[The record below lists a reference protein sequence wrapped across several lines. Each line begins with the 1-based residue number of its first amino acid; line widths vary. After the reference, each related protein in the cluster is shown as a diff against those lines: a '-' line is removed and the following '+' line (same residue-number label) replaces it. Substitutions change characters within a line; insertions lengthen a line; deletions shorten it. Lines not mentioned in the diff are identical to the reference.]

1 MLGLMNDA
9 PLLIADTLVHAA
21 HAHAD
26 QEIVTQTVEGPIH
39 RYTWS
44 DCHGRAQ
51 RLARALAD
59 LGLGFGD
66 RVGTIAWNTHRH
78 LETYFATSGSGL
90 VCHTINP
97 RLHPE
102 QVAYIV
108 GHAEDQVLLVDL
120 TMLPL
125 VQALA
130 GKLPTVRHVIVL
142 TDRAHMPETAPADF
156 LCYEDLLAA
165 QPADYDWPRFDERT
179 ASSLCYTS
187 GTTGNPKGVLY
198 SHRSTVLHSFAIALP
213 GAFAMGEP
221 VSLLP
226 VVPMFHVNAWG
237 VPYAAAITGTRLVM
251 PGPRLDGDSLFKLM
265 DGEGVTKSAGVPTVW
280 LGLLQAMKMA
290 GRAPA
295 ALEQVVIG
303 GSAASRTMIEA
314 FERFGVQVLH
324 AWGMTETSPLGTACM
339 LKPGREADDND
350 TRYATLVKQGR
361 NVYGVQLKIVG
372 PDGEPLPHD
381 GNAKGEVKVRGP
393 WIAAGYYRQPE
404 DAAFDAD
411 GWFAT
416 ADVAT
421 IDADGYMQIVDR
433 TKDLIKSGG
442 EWISSIDLENAA
454 VAHPDIAQAAVIGV
468 PDDRWGER
476 PLLIAVAAEGSD
488 PTKEAVL
495 AYLAGNVAKWWL
507 PDEVVFVDQ
516 LPLGATGKVQ
526 KTKLREQYAGSAA

>member
-1 MLGLMNDA
+1 MFGLMNDA

-21 HAHAD
+21 RAHAD

-44 DCHGRAQ
+44 DCHHRAQ
-51 RLARALAD
+51 QLARALAD

-66 RVGTIAWNTHRH
+66 RVATIAWNTHRH

-108 GHAEDQVLLVDL
+108 GHAEDRAILVDL

-130 GKLPTVRHVIVL
+130 GKLPSVRHVVVM
-142 TDRAHMPETAPADF
+142 TDRAHMPDGVPAEF

-213 GAFAMGEP
+213 GAFALGER

-237 VPYAAAITGTRLVM
+237 TPYAAAITGTRLVM

-265 DGEGVTKSAGVPTVW
+265 DSDGVTKSAGVPTVW

-314 FERFGVQVLH
+314 FEGFGVDVLH

-339 LKPGREADDND
+339 LKPGREADDKD
-350 TRYATLVKQGR
+350 ARYATLVKQGR
-361 NVYGVQLKIVG
+361 TVFGVQSKIVD
-372 PDGEPLPHD
+372 PDGAALPHD
-381 GNAKGEVKVRGP
+381 GKAHGEVKVRGP
-393 WIAAGYYRQPE
+393 WIASGYYRQP
-404 DAAFDAD
+404 DDSAFDAD

-421 IDADGYMQIVDR
+421 IDPDGYMQIVDR

-454 VAHPDIAQAAVIGV
+454 VAHADIAQAAVIGI
-468 PDDRWGER
+468 PDERWGER
-476 PLLIAVAAEGSD
+476 PLLIAVAAEGAD
-488 PTKEAVL
+488 PTREAVL
-495 AYLAGNVAKWWL
+495 VHLADHVAKWWL
-507 PDEVVFVDQ
+507 PEEVIFVDQ

-526 KTKLREQYAGSAA
+526 KTKLREQYARPAG

>member
-39 RYTWS
+39 RYTW
-44 DCHGRAQ
+44 DHCHRRAQ
-51 RLARALAD
+51 QLARALAG

-108 GHAEDQVLLVDL
+108 GHAEDRALLVDL

-130 GKLPTVRHVIVL
+130 GKLPTVRHVVVM
-142 TDRAHMPETAPADF
+142 TDRAHMPDTAPDDF
-156 LCYEDLLAA
+156 LCYEELLDA

-213 GAFAMGEP
+213 GAFAMGET

-251 PGPRLDGDSLFKLM
+251 PGPRLDGDSLFKFM
-265 DGEGVTKSAGVPTVW
+265 DAEGVTKSAGVPTVW
-280 LGLLQAMKMA
+280 LGLLQAMKVA

-295 ALEQVVIG
+295 KLHQVVIG

-314 FERFGVQVLH
+314 FESFGVEVLH

-339 LKPGREADDND
+339 LKPGREGDDKD
-350 TRYATLVKQGR
+350 ARYATLVKQGR
-361 NVYGVQLKIVG
+361 SVYGVQLKIVDQ
-372 PDGEPLPHD
+372 DGAELPND
-381 GNAKGEVKVRGP
+381 GKAQGEVKVRGP
-393 WIAAGYYRQPE
+393 WIAAGYYRQP
-404 DAAFDAD
+404 DDPAFDAD

-454 VAHPDIAQAAVIGV
+454 VAHPDIAQAAVIGI

-476 PLLIAVAAEGSD
+476 PLLIAVPADGAEPTRATVLEHLAA
-488 PTKEAVL
+488 
-495 AYLAGNVAKWWL
+495 NVAKWWL
-507 PDEVVFVDQ
+507 PDDVVFVEQ

-526 KTKLREQYAGSAA
+526 KTKLREQYAKPVA